1 MSAEAAPRTAKK
13 KRTRWAIIAI
23 VVAVVVVSAVMAPM
37 VLGGPNKSATAV
49 PTTTVAT
56 GTIAVTTSADGQ
68 TEADNA
74 HDVYPEV
81 SGTVESLEVKVGAT
95 VEAGDELFTVDDAGL
110 RSAVRQAKAQLSQAD
125 QQVAAASQQ
134 VASADQQVASAKLQR
149 VQAENN
155 LDRLESQTGTRTA
168 TSGQI
173 DEAERSVRVAKAGV
187 TTAKSAQE
195 AAKAS
200 LSSARVARDN
210 AQTDYKEAKADLAK
224 AVVLAPADGVVTEV
238 NVVEGGSVSTGGS
251 ASGSSSGSGS
261 STSMSGAS
269 ASVSSAG
276 SSAPVVISDNSLL
289 IATVAVNEVD
299 IADVKEGQ
307 EATVTL
313 DAATGL
319 AIPATVRW
327 VSPNSVT
334 SGNVRT
340 YDVELDLAEQHEE
353 LRPGMTA
360 SADIA
365 TLTLENT
372 LLIPKTAVRVDGT
385 AKFVTVVKPGG
396 SQEKR
401 TVTTGR
407 SDDVNIQVLTG
418 LKAGERVTTSFTAP
432 EEKSGGG
439 IMPAAPPPGMGGNR

>member
-1 MSAEAAPRTAKK
+1 MAAANQQ
-13 KRTRWAIIAI
+13 
-23 VVAVVVVSAVMAPM
+23 VSA
-37 VLGGPNKSATAV
+37 
-49 PTTTVAT
+49 
-56 GTIAVTTSADGQ
+56 
-68 TEADNA
+68 
-74 HDVYPEV
+74 
-81 SGTVESLEVKVGAT
+81 
-95 VEAGDELFTVDDAGL
+95 
-110 RSAVRQAKAQLSQAD
+110 
-125 QQVAAASQQ
+125 
-134 VASADQQVASAKLQR
+134 AKLQKL
-149 VQAENN
+149 QAENN

-168 TSGQI
+168 TSSQI
-173 DEAERSVRVAKAGV
+173 DEAEQSVNVAKAGV
-187 TTAKSAQE
+187 TTAKSSQK

-200 LSSARVARDN
+200 LSSARVARNN
-210 AQTDYKEAKADLAK
+210 AQTNYNEAKADLAK
-224 AVVLAPADGVVTEV
+224 AVVTAPAGGVVTAV
-238 NVVEGGSVSTGGS
+238 NVVEGGSVSTGSG
-251 ASGSSSGSGS
+251 ASSVSSGSGS
-261 STSMSGAS
+261 SASMAGAS
-269 ASVSSAG
+269 ASAASAG

-299 IADVKEGQ
+299 IADVKKGQ
-307 EATVTL
+307 EATVTF

-340 YDVELDLAEQHEE
+340 YDVELDLAEQNEQ

-360 SADIA
+360 SAEIA
-365 TLTLENT
+365 TLMVEDA

-385 AKFVTVVKPGG
+385 TKFVTVVKPDG

-418 LKAGERVTTSFTAP
+418 LKAGEKVTTNFTAP